1 MSSEL
6 KVQLDGSSAW
16 TSGDGG
22 STSDSR
28 IGNGVVEKVDVN
40 RTTSSISPSPPG
52 FSPSGLVPATTTP
65 SAGLPPSS
73 AAAVVGSRWATPA
86 GQQGS
91 NPQSD
96 LMWSQSINQ
105 PLSSEELRDGDDR
118 SSSYNN
124 LAAALGS
131 GLAELMED
139 ATRVDQPTTSAGGG
153 AHVLTDS
160 FFNPSN
166 DLTYERHKRHA
177 ASRLLGAGN
186 VTSFSHM
193 TPEAGSLFGSF
204 DAGERGRGGDFPG
217 TSTLYSNIVVA
228 GGRNQS
234 GRDNLSNSPPTVAS
248 FSSDAG
254 VVGNGAYLPQAPY
267 DSMKYSL
274 GDVKGRDDHKSRLPV
289 TKDLGLTVMEPAE
302 TQFGGSVIPT
312 PSLGLD
318 RVAKAHQDGTYGIQR
333 DMENL
338 WSDSRHGR
346 NGSRSP
352 KPSDRSVDS
361 MDGNQ
366 VYHRD
371 AKYSAEEELRPFT
384 WDINHH
390 EPSRTLAILRVTGCP
405 PNDIRSLC
413 ESFGVVETFRT
424 EFLDRGVVFVS
435 YFDMRCAQFAA
446 MQLPSRLQRLG
457 PGTEMAIVKFCVPL
471 TSSSQNDESLVV
483 INDLPNN
490 MGVDSLAQFLSSF
503 GAIRSLKN
511 VGGNYHNVS
520 SFVAEFHDVQDAK
533 HVVSE
538 LDSTQPWG
546 PDVSVEVGNRN
557 PSDRKKGRELLAL
570 IGRWRGRSGGQTI
583 RSRQPVSTADAGM
596 YRQQDASGMGHR
608 DVRYDRGMQP
618 GEPSP
623 QLVLGPDGRYSY
635 SNTFSPH
642 PPSGYPPYGGIPPTG
657 RHQGDHVVHS
667 SHGAYMT
674 HHVNHQPPPP
684 QQQQFYSSQH
694 QQRTT
699 PFSGSS
705 SVVSG
710 GSHHSGHRS
719 VPGYYGDDRSIGSHS
734 NVRSVPTNI
743 GSLAGSTSDGNNQH
757 LMLDLDVVEN
767 GMDTRT
773 SLMVR
778 NIPNKYTQQMLL
790 SEFTENGHGPG
801 IIDFFYLPI
810 DFKNRC
816 NRGYAFI
823 NFVDYGDIVLF
834 HRQYYGKH
842 WRTFNSDK
850 ICDITYARIQGK
862 GAMLKRFENSALMEK
877 DDEYKPLVFVSN
889 GPDKGKRLPFPDP
902 SNKGSGS
909 S

>member
-1 MSSEL
+1 MSSDL
-6 KVQLDGSSAW
+6 KIQLDASSAW
-16 TSGDGG
+16 TSGEGG
-22 STSDSR
+22 VALGGR
-28 IGNGVVEKVDVN
+28 HGNGGAEKVVVD
-40 RTTSSISPSPPG
+40 RTTTSISPSPPG
-52 FSPSGLVPATTTP
+52 FSPSGLVQATGSAGAGIPPP
-65 SAGLPPSS
+65 SA
-73 AAAVVGSRWATPA
+73 VGSRWATTS
-86 GQQGS
+86 GQGS
-91 NPQSD
+91 SQHSE
-96 LMWSQSINQ
+96 LMWSESLNQ
-105 PLSSEELRDGDDR
+105 PLASVELRGGDGR
-118 SSSYNN
+118 SSSFKN

-131 GLAELMED
+131 GLAESMED
-139 ATRVDQPTTSAGGG
+139 ATRGDQLKIGAGGG
-153 AHVLTDS
+153 APVLTDN

-177 ASRLLGAGN
+177 ASRLLGAG
-186 VTSFSHM
+186 TASSSSHM
-193 TPEAGSLFGSF
+193 TPEAGSLFGAF
-204 DAGERGRGGDFPG
+204 DAGERGRGGEIQG
-217 TSTLYSNIVVA
+217 ASALYSNILGA
-228 GGRNQS
+228 GGRDQN
-234 GRDNLSNSPPTVAS
+234 GRENPSSSLPTAAS

-254 VVGNGAYLPQAPY
+254 VVGSGAYLPPSSY
-267 DSMKYSL
+267 DDNYSL
-274 GDVKGRDDHKSRLPV
+274 GDGKGRSDHRSRLPV
-289 TKDLGLTVMEPAE
+289 TKDLGLTVMEPTE
-302 TQFGGSVIPT
+302 TRFGGSVVPT
-312 PSLGLD
+312 PSVGLD
-318 RVAKAHQDGTYGIQR
+318 RMAKSHQDGTYGIQR
-333 DMENL
+333 GMENL
-338 WSDSRHGR
+338 WSDSGHAR

-366 VYHRD
+366 IFNREP
-371 AKYSAEEELRPFT
+371 KYSAEEELRPFT

-390 EPSRTLAILRVTGCP
+390 EPSRALAILRVTSFL
-405 PNDIRSLC
+405 PNDIQSLC
-413 ESFGVVETFRT
+413 ESFGVVEAFRAD
-424 EFLDRGVVFVS
+424 FLDRGVVFVS

-457 PGTEMAIVKFCVPL
+457 AGPETAIVKFCVPL
-471 TSSSQNDESLVV
+471 TSSSQNDDSLVV
-483 INDLPNN
+483 INDLPNH
-490 MGVDSLAQFLSSF
+490 MSVDSLAQILSSY

-520 SFVAEFHDVQDAK
+520 SFVAEFHDVQDAR
-533 HVVSE
+533 HVVLE

-570 IGRWRGRSGGQTI
+570 IGRWRGRGGGQMN
-583 RSRQPVSTADAGM
+583 RSRQPVSGADVGM
-596 YRQQDASGMGHR
+596 YRQQDPSGMGHR
-608 DVRYDRGMQP
+608 DVRYDRGVQP
-618 GEPSP
+618 GESAT
-623 QLVLGPDGRYSY
+623 QFVLGPDGRYSY
-635 SNTFSPH
+635 NNTYPVH

-657 RHQGDHVVHS
+657 RHQGDHVVHTT
-667 SHGAYMT
+667 HGTYMT
-674 HHVNHQPPPP
+674 HHVNHPPPPP
-684 QQQQFYSSQH
+684 QQQFYSPQH
-694 QQRTT
+694 PQRS
-699 PFSGSS
+699 PFSGGS

-734 NVRSVPTNI
+734 NVRSVPTHI

-823 NFVDYGDIVLF
+823 NFVDYGDILLF

-889 GPDKGKRLPFPDP
+889 GQDTGKRLPFPDP
-902 SNKGSGS
+902 SNKGGVS